1 MKLGPTTTVFAA
13 ALAAA
18 LAAGCHTNDAARA
31 QTRDAYGNYQSTARY
46 NAMERAE
53 FDAAMD
59 AGLRDFDERLHSM
72 ELEANALGPDAL
84 EEYHDHLDDLMQK
97 RRSFDGELARSRA
110 MLEDEWRKHREDVAE
125 KYVDLREDLDDV
137 YDEVVEEA

>member
-1 MKLGPTTTVFAA
+1 MKLAPTTTILAA

-18 LAAGCHTNDAARA
+18 FAAGCHTNDSARA
-31 QTRDAYGNYQSTARY
+31 QARDPYGNYQSTARY

-59 AGLRDFDERLHSM
+59 AGLRDFDEKVHSM
-72 ELEANALGPDAL
+72 ELEANALGPDAV
-84 EEYHDHLDDLMQK
+84 EEYHDKLAGLMK
-97 RRSFDGELARSRA
+97 ERREFDGELARSRA

-125 KYVDLREDLDDV
+125 KYVDLREELDDV
-137 YDEVVEEA
+137 YDDVVDEA

>member
-1 MKLGPTTTVFAA
+1 MKIATTTTI
-13 ALAAA
+13 LAAA
-18 LAAGCHTNDAARA
+18 LLAAFTAGCRSDASRA
-31 QTRDAYGNYQSTARY
+31 QTRDAYGNYASTANY
-46 NAMERAE
+46 NAMQRAE

-84 EEYHDHLDDLMQK
+84 EEYHDHLDELMQK

-110 MLEDEWRKHREDVAE
+110 MLEDDWRHHREDVAE
-125 KYVDLREDLDDV
+125 KYVDLREELDDV